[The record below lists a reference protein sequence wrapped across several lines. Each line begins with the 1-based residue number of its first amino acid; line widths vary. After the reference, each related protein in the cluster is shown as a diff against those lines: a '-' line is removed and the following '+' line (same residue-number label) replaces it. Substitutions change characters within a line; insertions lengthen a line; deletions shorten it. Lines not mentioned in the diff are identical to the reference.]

1 MILDRL
7 ENLKDYVALNPHF
20 AKVVDFLSKNDLAG
34 LPLGRNV
41 IDGDYVYAS
50 SEARCPCR
58 LCEPH
63 IAHNL
68 VYTRYDSTREGARE
82 RNYPQ
87 PCGWRFREYSTIGK
101 VVSRDVDSD
110 FDAKQI

>member
-41 IDGDYVYAS
+41 IDGD
-50 SEARCPCR
+50 
-58 LCEPH
+58 
-63 IAHNL
+63 
-68 VYTRYDSTREGARE
+68 
-82 RNYPQ
+82 
-87 PCGWRFREYSTIGK
+87 
-101 VVSRDVDSD
+101 
-110 FDAKQI
+110 